1 MQTIRETKTSN
12 ADTILLPVPK
22 SFRNM
27 KIEFTKM
34 HGAGNDFIIMFSGVK
49 PPLENPGKIPEI
61 CSRTRGIGADG
72 IIFISKTGDANSF
85 KMKYY
90 NSDGS
95 AAGMCGNGL
104 RCSALYAHHHLK
116 ADRNIRFFTDSG
128 VLDTLVTGKNSVKI
142 DIPVTKEFAKT
153 RLLGR
158 TVYYGSTG
166 VPHAVMIVED
176 IDKVDVAGTGRKIR
190 FHSFFGKAG
199 TNVDFV
205 SFPEKEN
212 GVFKIRTYER
222 GVEGETC
229 ACGTGISAA
238 GLCLSQFF
246 SVKSPVT
253 FITPDKDILKV
264 EINFSG
270 DMFSGL
276 NLEGPAVEV
285 FTGTLKSGR

>member
-1 MQTIRETKTSN
+1 
-12 ADTILLPVPK
+12 
-22 SFRNM
+22 
-27 KIEFTKM
+27 M
-34 HGAGNDFIIMFSGVK
+34 HGAGNDFIIIFSGSK
-49 PPLENPGKIPEI
+49 LQLGNPRKIPEL

-72 IIFISKTGDANSF
+72 IIFISKTRSINSF
-85 KMKYY
+85 RMKYY

-104 RCSALYAHHHLK
+104 RCSALYAYRHLK
-116 ADRNIRFFTDSG
+116 ADREIRFFTDAG
-128 VLDTLVTGKNSVKI
+128 ILDTLVTGKNSVKI

-166 VPHAVMIVED
+166 VPHAVIIVED

-190 FHSFFGKAG
+190 FHSFFGDAG
-199 TNVDFV
+199 TNVDFI
-205 SFPEKEN
+205 SFPEKKG

-238 GLCLSQFF
+238 GLCLRQFF
-246 SVKSPVT
+246 GVESPVT
-253 FITPDKDILKV
+253 FITPDNDILKV
-264 EINFSG
+264 EIKFSDG
-270 DMFSGL
+270 ILSGL
-276 NLEGPAVEV
+276 KLEGPAVEV
-285 FTGTLKSGR
+285 FTGTMADI